1 MEFILEYWYII
12 LAGIILLAVAA
23 VAAVRFFKQPNSEQ
37 VKKVKEW
44 LLAAVVAA
52 EKELGGNGTGQL
64 KLRSVYDLFLARF
77 PWMAQIVSFDTFSK
91 WVDEALDTVEEWLKN
106 DNIAKY
112 VAGK

>member
-23 VAAVRFFKQPNSEQ
+23 VAAVRFFEQPNSEQ

-106 DNIAKY
+106 DNIAEY